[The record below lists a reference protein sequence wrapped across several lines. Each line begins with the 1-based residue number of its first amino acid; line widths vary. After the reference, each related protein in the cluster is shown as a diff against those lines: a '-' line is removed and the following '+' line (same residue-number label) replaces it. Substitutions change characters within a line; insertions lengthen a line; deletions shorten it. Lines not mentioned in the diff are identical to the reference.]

1 MEEKTVPLLNLS
13 DIAGGRAAL
22 RRRLSLLDLN
32 LRQVASVLLT
42 PAEFADWS
50 AAALDVA
57 FSPRNGKSSRDFAS
71 PSGRGRKFDALL
83 SHQRTGITV
92 DRLSVPCRPPL
103 FLGPD
108 LLDAGLDSLPSGAR
122 RSTASKVFRRLST
135 FSPRRDKARDSKAL
149 GGTGGLVVA
158 VLRDLLMA
166 RFELDKDWV
175 LRSLVD
181 RDQLASQQIAFLARI
196 KAVASMLE
204 QFAPIGP
211 EALEMKEKLVLLA
224 GHDCQLYSAVMP
236 WLEQH
241 QPPQVRLHLVDIAD
255 LLRTALP
262 DEWIALSVQLGL
274 DANEAVAYHNAQWA
288 LEPACLPD
296 QLSDRRLL
304 GTPVTAWASGGMASV
319 HKLTYRV
326 DAESQTVVWKAEDA
340 AASTLATDLMGIT
353 ANQSRCGVPPH
364 FSGRSV
370 ATYRTSAL
378 LGLDLVPRTRWSVHQ
393 GELGTAMDL
402 APGHAPS
409 SKGPFRVTL
418 DPESAQALK
427 ETDLGL
433 EALAKRFGFCSVTW
447 ADATA
452 DTLVFDHF
460 VVEFVFDKH
469 GNYVLHPDGRRR
481 ESRRRLCAWVRQDFG
496 NPTLRR
502 DLTRLQWLDYLTGQ
516 VDRNPM
522 NYLVHWPEGGS
533 AVLSAID
540 NDLSFPAEPELP
552 EPSLTN
558 QIWLPAMPEVVDKVL
573 AEAILGV
580 QEEDWRGCLQGLLLP
595 VEVQMAC
602 ARLAAVKD
610 RLKVLQAQQR
620 VVGTGERA
628 WSSQQMSEWLGLSA
642 LRDMFRG
649 GKGDQLKDRELEDLW
664 VRASQ
669 RSYLL
674 RDATKQTML
683 LMGRENGPLFD
694 PAGIRAFI
702 RDDVLKG

>member
-13 DIAGGRAAL
+13 DIDGGRASL

-42 PAEFADWS
+42 PTEFADWS
-50 AAALDVA
+50 ATSLDA
-57 FSPRNGKSSRDFAS
+57 MLSPRSARSSRDLAS
-71 PSGRGRKFDALL
+71 PSGRERKFDALL
-83 SHQRTGITV
+83 SHQRTGSTV
-92 DRLSVPCRPPL
+92 DRLAVPCRPPL

-108 LLDAGLDSLPSGAR
+108 FLNSGLDSLASGSR
-122 RSTASKVFRRLST
+122 RSTTSMVLRRLST

-149 GGTGGLVVA
+149 GCTGGLVVA

-175 LRSLVD
+175 LRSVVD
-181 RDQLASQQIAFLARI
+181 RDQLASQQIAFLTRI

-204 QFAPIGP
+204 QFAPLGP
-211 EALEMKEKLVLLA
+211 EASEMKEKLVLLA
-224 GHDCQLYSAVMP
+224 GHDRQLYGTVLS
-236 WLEQH
+236 WLELH

-262 DEWIALSVQLGL
+262 DEWIALSVQHGL

-296 QLSDRRLL
+296 QLSDRCLQ
-304 GTPVTAWASGGMASV
+304 GKPVAAWASGGMASV
-319 HKLTYRV
+319 HKLTYQV
-326 DAESQTVVWKAEDA
+326 DAELQTVVWKAEDA

-353 ANQSRCGVPPH
+353 ATQSRGGVPPH

-370 ATYRTSAL
+370 ASYRISAL
-378 LGLDLVPRTRWSVHQ
+378 LGLDLIPETRWSVHQ
-393 GELGTAMDL
+393 GEVGTAMDL
-402 APGHAPS
+402 ALGHAPS
-409 SKGPFRVTL
+409 SKGPFYLTL
-418 DPESAQALK
+418 DTETAQALK
-427 ETDLGL
+427 AIDQGL

-447 ADATA
+447 AEATA
-452 DTLVFDHF
+452 HTLVFDHF
-460 VVEFVFDKH
+460 LVEFVFDRH
-469 GNYVLHPDGRRR
+469 GDYVMHPDGTRR

-502 DLTRLQWLDYLTGQ
+502 DLTRLQWLDHLTGQ

-522 NYLVHWPEGGS
+522 NYLVHWREDGS

-540 NDLSFPAEPELP
+540 NDLSFPAEAVLP
-552 EPSLTN
+552 EPTMIN
-558 QIWLPAMPEVVDKVL
+558 QVWLPAMPEVVDEVL
-573 AEAILGV
+573 AEAILGAK
-580 QEEDWRGCLQGLLLP
+580 EEDWRGCLQGLLLP

-610 RLKVLQAQQR
+610 RLKGLQAQQR

-628 WSSQQMSEWLGLSA
+628 WSSQQMSEWLGLLE

-649 GKGDQLKDRELEDLW
+649 GEEDQPKEWALEGIW
-664 VRASQ
+664 RRASQ

-674 RDATKQTML
+674 RDATKQVML

-694 PAGIRAFI
+694 PARIRAFI
-702 RDDVLKG
+702 RDDLLKG